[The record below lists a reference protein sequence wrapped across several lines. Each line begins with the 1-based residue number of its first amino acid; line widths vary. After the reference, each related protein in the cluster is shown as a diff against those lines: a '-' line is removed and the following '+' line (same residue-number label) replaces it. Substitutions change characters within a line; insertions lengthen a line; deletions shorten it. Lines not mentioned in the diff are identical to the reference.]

1 MPRHSDR
8 QAGSG
13 ESMPLAVTQLVTTT
27 VTSSILD
34 LMQSLPVALAVS
46 FRFQVELEAYY
57 SQLEAVSGHRD
68 CQCIGSEFQVQV

>member
-34 LMQSLPVALAVS
+34 LMQSLPVAVS
-46 FRFQVELEAYY
+46 FRFELEAYY